1 MTAVVEPR
9 TLEQHVAAAAVL
21 FAFDAAFPPPGSTY
35 KANGGI
41 ATNVYLVGN
50 FAQGAA
56 HVKAQRAAGIAPW
69 PGYELQPGE
78 LISDRP
84 TGQAAGRAG
93 IAAAIAAGFPADG
106 SIWFQFSVDTAVA
119 TTDYHKVRDAFLGI
133 QDVNAGRFR
142 ISCYGQGGLIS
153 YLRAQHAI
161 AEKGWLSAS
170 SSFPGF
176 NPSSPDICMW
186 QQVGNFIPG
195 YSTDRNVITDV
206 AALHAWWP
214 DNSPYVGDGDM
225 TDDASVTKIVREEL
239 QFALG
244 YLGGHPNTRYG
255 PGPTVGNLLPNGG
268 VAVASGVDPIPTPAQ
283 IAAAVKANI
292 APPVVDVAALAK
304 VLTPGLVS
312 ALQAQAVLTEADVE
326 TALRNVLHSA

>member
-1 MTAVVEPR
+1 MSDLR
-9 TLEQHVAAAAVL
+9 TLEEHVTAAAVL
-21 FAFDAAFPPPGSTY
+21 FAFDAAFPAPGSVY

-41 ATNVYLVGN
+41 ATNVYVVGN
-50 FAQGAA
+50 FAQGAD

-69 PGYELQPGE
+69 PGYELQPDE

-93 IAAAIAAGFPADG
+93 IAAAVAAGFPADG
-106 SIWFQFSVDTAVA
+106 SVWFQFSVDTAVA

-153 YLRAQHAI
+153 YLRAQHTI
-161 AEKGWLSAS
+161 LEKGWLSAS

-186 QQVGNFIPG
+186 QQVGNFIPS

-214 DNSPYVGDGDM
+214 DNSPYGGLDMAM
-225 TDDASVTKIVREEL
+225 TDADAKVFWDHAFASTNPADPALHHGYEWLANAARAVNDLPTAAEIVA
-239 QFALG
+239 AL
-244 YLGGHPNTRYG
+244 
-255 PGPTVGNLLPNGG
+255 PT
-268 VAVASGVDPIPTPAQ
+268 AAQ
-283 IAAAVKANI
+283 IAAAVKASATP
-292 APPVVDVAALAK
+292 APIDVTALAK
-304 VLTPGLVS
+304 ALLPDLVS